1 MDRWCWLEDN
11 NRVLLLFGYIH
22 YRNTPPHTLLL
33 PRCPNLC
40 VRRAIILFGM
50 VAPVMVVDIQAVY
63 LTLQKRKQKRVQVRV
78 RIVDIPA
85 KLTNSVISIIVIGNS
100 FKAP

>member
-1 MDRWCWLEDN
+1 M
-11 NRVLLLFGYIH
+11 VFKGFG
-22 YRNTPPHTLLL
+22 
-33 PRCPNLC
+33 
-40 VRRAIILFGM
+40 AK
-50 VAPVMVVDIQAVY
+50 APVTVVDLRRVFLFI
-63 LTLQKRKQKRVQVRV
+63 QKRKQKRVQVRV